1 MAIAINSEKKLFTL
15 NTKRTSYQMHVD
27 RYGYLL
33 HLYYGR
39 KTEGDMDFLLTFQ
52 DRGFSGNP
60 YEAEGDRTYSM
71 DFLPQEFPY
80 LGNGDYRR
88 VLFKV
93 ADGNGTVDCDLRY
106 AGYLLMDGKYT
117 IPGLPSVYADDTNRD
132 TGKDAQTLI
141 ITLVDELLK
150 LKVELYYGVL
160 PRLDIITRAV
170 RIENYGTVP
179 FTLEK
184 AQSACLDFVTGDYDA
199 ITFYGRHAMERNM
212 QRSHV
217 GHGTLTIGST
227 RGTSSHQYNLVL
239 LLVDHMA
246 TEDYGHCYGMS
257 FVYSG
262 GFKGEIEKDQYNQIR
277 MQLGLHD
284 ELLAY
289 PLNPGEVFWA
299 PEVVMSYSS
308 KGMARL
314 SQNFQRCTRR
324 HICRG
329 KYRDAVR
336 PVLINSWEACYF
348 NFTGDKLVELARGA
362 KELGVE
368 MLVMDDGW
376 FGRRNDDMRGLGD
389 WKVNEEKMGCSLGE
403 LVSRINETGLK
414 FGIWMEPEMVNEDS
428 DLYREHPDWAMTIPG
443 RHPVL
448 GRNQLILDF
457 SRKEVVDAIY
467 DQVSGILRSA
477 NIEYLKWDFNRSI
490 FNVYSHAGLTQGQV
504 LYDYVLGLY
513 DFLERLNRDFP
524 DMLIEGCSG
533 GGGRFDMGMLY
544 YTPQIWCSDNTDAID
559 RLRIQYGT
567 SFVYPVSSVG
577 AHVSA
582 VPNEQTGRTVALSTR
597 GLVAMGGTFGYEL
610 DPAKLSD
617 AEKDQIRQQILDF
630 KKYAHLITH
639 GLYYR
644 LSNPFSDGIAAWEMF
659 AEDQSE
665 ALISVVCLEVHGN
678 MTVNYVRL
686 RGLRKDC
693 FYRDEA
699 TGKEYPAN
707 ALMQIGLPV
716 PVEMGEYRSY
726 RWHFRLVKK
735 AELSAAE

>member
-1 MAIAINSEKKLFTL
+1 MPIHIDEENLVYTL
-15 NTKRTSYQMHVD
+15 HTKRTTYQMHVD

-33 HLYYGR
+33 HQYYGR
-39 KTEGDMDFLLTFQ
+39 RTEGNMHFLLTFQ

-71 DFLPQEFPY
+71 DFLPQEYPY

-88 VLFKV
+88 VLLKV
-93 ADGNGTVDCDLRY
+93 ADDMGTIDCDLRY
-106 AGYLLMDGKYT
+106 ESHRTEDGLFS
-117 IPGLPSVYADDTNRD
+117 IPGLPAVYADETNAD
-132 TGKDAQTLI
+132 TGAGARTLV
-141 ITLVDELLK
+141 ITLRDDLLK
-150 LKVELYYGVL
+150 LKVDLYYGIL
-160 PRLDIITRAV
+160 PKLDIITRAV
-170 RIENYGTVP
+170 RIENCGERA

-212 QRSHV
+212 QRQHV

-227 RGTSSHQYNLVL
+227 RGTSSHQYNPAM

-262 GFKGEIEKDQYNQIR
+262 GFKGEIEKDQYNNIR

-289 PLNPGEVFWA
+289 PLGPGEVFWT

-314 SQNFQRCTRR
+314 SQNFQRCARR

-329 KYRDAVR
+329 KWRDLPR
-336 PVLINSWEACYF
+336 PVVLNSWEACYF
-348 NFTGDKLVELARGA
+348 DFNGSKLVDLAKGA
-362 KELGVE
+362 KELGIE

-376 FGRRNDDMRGLGD
+376 FGRRSDDYRGLGD
-389 WKVNEEKMGCSLGE
+389 WTVNEEKLGRPLGE
-403 LVSRINETGLK
+403 LVSAINDMGIRFGLW
-414 FGIWMEPEMVNEDS
+414 IEPEMVNEDS
-428 DLYREHPDWAMTIPG
+428 DLYRAHPDWAMTIPG

-457 SRKEVVDAIY
+457 SRKEVVDSIY
-467 DQVSGILRSA
+467 DSISRVLDSA
-477 NIEYLKWDFNRSI
+477 NIEYIKWDFNRSI
-490 FNVYSHAGLTQGQV
+490 FNVYSHGGLSQGQV
-504 LYDYVLGLY
+504 LYNYVLGLY
-513 DFLERLNRDFP
+513 DFLERLNGDYP
-524 DMLIEGCSG
+524 DLLIEGCSG

-559 RLRIQYGT
+559 RTRIQYGT
-567 SFVYPVSSVG
+567 SFLYPVSSMG

-582 VPNEQTGRTVALSTR
+582 VPNEQTGRTVSLKTR
-597 GLVAMGGTFGYEL
+597 AVVAMGGTFGYEL
-610 DPAKLSD
+610 DPARLSEE
-617 AEKDQIRQQILDF
+617 EKEQIRAQVREYH
-630 KKYAHLITH
+630 KYAELINH

-644 LSNPFSDGIAAWEMF
+644 LSNPAEDAIAAWEMF
-659 AEDQSE
+659 AEDGSE

-686 RGLRKDC
+686 RGLKKDC
-693 FYRDEA
+693 FYRDEE
-699 TGKEYPAN
+699 TGRVYPAN
-707 ALMQIGLPV
+707 ALMQIGIPV
-716 PVEMGEYRSY
+716 PVEMGEYNSY
-726 RWHFRLVKK
+726 VWHLVRVD
-735 AELSAAE
+735 A

>member
-227 RGTSSHQYNLVL
+227 RGTSSHQYNPVL

-314 SQNFQRCTRR
+314 SQNFRNSTTFNTFSSCR
-324 HICRG
+324 HI
-329 KYRDAVR
+329 K
-336 PVLINSWEACYF
+336 
-348 NFTGDKLVELARGA
+348 
-362 KELGVE
+362 
-368 MLVMDDGW
+368 
-376 FGRRNDDMRGLGD
+376 
-389 WKVNEEKMGCSLGE
+389 
-403 LVSRINETGLK
+403 
-414 FGIWMEPEMVNEDS
+414 
-428 DLYREHPDWAMTIPG
+428 REF
-443 RHPVL
+443 
-448 GRNQLILDF
+448 F
-457 SRKEVVDAIY
+457 ST
-467 DQVSGILRSA
+467 
-477 NIEYLKWDFNRSI
+477 FSI
-490 FNVYSHAGLTQGQV
+490 
-504 LYDYVLGLY
+504 
-513 DFLERLNRDFP
+513 
-524 DMLIEGCSG
+524 I
-533 GGGRFDMGMLY
+533 
-544 YTPQIWCSDNTDAID
+544 
-559 RLRIQYGT
+559 
-567 SFVYPVSSVG
+567 
-577 AHVSA
+577 
-582 VPNEQTGRTVALSTR
+582 
-597 GLVAMGGTFGYEL
+597 
-610 DPAKLSD
+610 
-617 AEKDQIRQQILDF
+617 
-630 KKYAHLITH
+630 
-639 GLYYR
+639 
-644 LSNPFSDGIAAWEMF
+644 
-659 AEDQSE
+659 
-665 ALISVVCLEVHGN
+665 
-678 MTVNYVRL
+678 
-686 RGLRKDC
+686 
-693 FYRDEA
+693 
-699 TGKEYPAN
+699 
-707 ALMQIGLPV
+707 
-716 PVEMGEYRSY
+716 
-726 RWHFRLVKK
+726 
-735 AELSAAE
+735 

>member
-1 MAIAINSEKKLFTL
+1 
-15 NTKRTSYQMHVD
+15 
-27 RYGYLL
+27 
-33 HLYYGR
+33 
-39 KTEGDMDFLLTFQ
+39 
-52 DRGFSGNP
+52 
-60 YEAEGDRTYSM
+60 
-71 DFLPQEFPY
+71 
-80 LGNGDYRR
+80 
-88 VLFKV
+88 
-93 ADGNGTVDCDLRY
+93 
-106 AGYLLMDGKYT
+106 
-117 IPGLPSVYADDTNRD
+117 
-132 TGKDAQTLI
+132 
-141 ITLVDELLK
+141 
-150 LKVELYYGVL
+150 
-160 PRLDIITRAV
+160 
-170 RIENYGTVP
+170 
-179 FTLEK
+179 
-184 AQSACLDFVTGDYDA
+184 
-199 ITFYGRHAMERNM
+199 
-212 QRSHV
+212 
-217 GHGTLTIGST
+217 
-227 RGTSSHQYNLVL
+227 
-239 LLVDHMA
+239 
-246 TEDYGHCYGMS
+246 MS

>member
-1 MAIAINSEKKLFTL
+1 MPIHIDEENLVYTL
-15 NTKRTSYQMHVD
+15 HTKRTTYQMHVD

-33 HLYYGR
+33 HQYYGR
-39 KTEGDMDFLLTFQ
+39 RTEGNMHFLLTFQ

-71 DFLPQEFPY
+71 DFLPQEYPY

-88 VLFKV
+88 VLLKV
-93 ADGNGTVDCDLRY
+93 ADDMGTIDCDLRY
-106 AGYLLMDGKYT
+106 ESHRTEKGLFG
-117 IPGLPSVYADDTNRD
+117 IPGLPAVYADETNAD
-132 TGKDAQTLI
+132 TGEGAKTLV
-141 ITLVDELLK
+141 ITLWDDLLK
-150 LKVELYYGVL
+150 LKVDLYYGIL
-160 PRLDIITRAV
+160 PKLDIITRAV
-170 RIENYGTVP
+170 RIENCGERA

-212 QRSHV
+212 QRQHV

-227 RGTSSHQYNLVL
+227 RGTSSHQYNPAM

-262 GFKGEIEKDQYNQIR
+262 GFKGEIEKDQYNNIR

-289 PLNPGEVFWA
+289 PLGPGEVFWT
-299 PEVVMSYSS
+299 PEVVLSYSS

-314 SQNFQRCTRR
+314 SQNFQRCARR

-329 KYRDAVR
+329 KWRDLPR
-336 PVLINSWEACYF
+336 PVVLNSWEACYF
-348 NFTGDKLVELARGA
+348 DFNGSKLVDLAKGA
-362 KELGVE
+362 KELGIE

-376 FGRRNDDMRGLGD
+376 FGRRSDDYRGLGD
-389 WKVNEEKMGCSLGE
+389 WTVNEEKLGRPLGE
-403 LVSRINETGLK
+403 LVSSINEMGIRFGLW
-414 FGIWMEPEMVNEDS
+414 IEPEMVNEDS
-428 DLYREHPDWAMTIPG
+428 DLYRAHPDWAMTIPG

-457 SRKEVVDAIY
+457 SRKEVVDSIY
-467 DQVSGILRSA
+467 DSISRVLDSA
-477 NIEYLKWDFNRSI
+477 NIEYIKWDFNRSI
-490 FNVYSHAGLTQGQV
+490 FNVYSHGGLSQGQV
-504 LYDYVLGLY
+504 LYNYVLGLY
-513 DFLERLNRDFP
+513 DFLERLNRDYP
-524 DMLIEGCSG
+524 DLLIEGCSG

-559 RLRIQYGT
+559 RTRIQYGT
-567 SFVYPVSSVG
+567 SFLYPVSSMG

-582 VPNEQTGRTVALSTR
+582 VPNEQTGRTVSLKTR
-597 GLVAMGGTFGYEL
+597 AVVAMGGTFGYEL
-610 DPAKLSD
+610 DPARLS
-617 AEKDQIRQQILDF
+617 AEEKEQIRAQVREYH
-630 KKYAHLITH
+630 KYAELINH

-644 LSNPFSDGIAAWEMF
+644 LSNPAEDAIAAWEMF
-659 AEDQSE
+659 AEDGSE

-686 RGLRKDC
+686 RGLKKDC
-693 FYRDEA
+693 FYRDEE
-699 TGKEYPAN
+699 TGRVYPAN
-707 ALMQIGLPV
+707 ALMQIGIPV
-716 PVEMGEYRSY
+716 PVEMGEYNSY
-726 RWHFRLVKK
+726 VWHLVRVD
-735 AELSAAE
+735 A

>member
-1 MAIAINSEKKLFTL
+1 MAIEINTERLLFTL
-15 NTKRTSYQMHVD
+15 NTKRTTYQMHVD

-33 HLYYGR
+33 HQYYGR
-39 KTEGDMDFLLTFQ
+39 RTDGDMHFLLTFQ

-60 YEAEGDRTYSM
+60 YEAESDRTYSM
-71 DFLPQEFPY
+71 DFLPQEYPY

-88 VLFKV
+88 VQLKV
-93 ADGNGTVDCDLRY
+93 ADEDGTLDCDLRY
-106 AGYLLMDGKYT
+106 DSWRLEDGLYH
-117 IPGLPSVYADDTNRD
+117 IPGLPAVYTDDTNKD
-132 TGKDAQTLI
+132 TGANAQTLI
-141 ITLVDELLK
+141 LTLKDDLLK
-150 LKVELYYGVL
+150 LKVDLYYGVL
-160 PRLDIITRAV
+160 PKLDIITRAV
-170 RIENYGTVP
+170 RIENYGSSA

-212 QRSHV
+212 QRQRV
-217 GHGTLTIGST
+217 VHGTMTIGST
-227 RGTSSHQYNLVL
+227 RGTSSHQYSPTML
-239 LLVDHMA
+239 LIDHMA

-262 GFKGEIEKDQYNQIR
+262 GFKGEIEKDQYNNIR
-277 MQLGLHD
+277 MQLGLPD

-289 PLNPGEVFWA
+289 PLGAGDVFWT
-299 PEVVMSYSS
+299 PQVVMSYSS

-314 SQNFQRCTRR
+314 SQNFHRCARR
-324 HICRG
+324 HLSRG
-329 KYRDAVR
+329 KWRDRIR
-336 PVLINSWEACYF
+336 PILLNSWEACYF
-348 NFTGDKLVELARGA
+348 DFNREKLLELADGA

-376 FGRRNDDMRGLGD
+376 FGKRDDDNAGLGD
-389 WKVNEEKMGCSLGE
+389 WFVNEKKLGGSLGE
-403 LVSRINETGLK
+403 LVEEINAKGLK
-414 FGIWMEPEMVNEDS
+414 FGIWVEPEMVNEDS
-428 DLYREHPDWAMTIPG
+428 DLYRAHPDWAMTIPG

-467 DQVSGILRSA
+467 EAISRVLDSA
-477 NIEYLKWDFNRSI
+477 NIEYVKWDFNRSI
-490 FNVYSHAGLTQGQV
+490 FNVYSHSGLSQGQV
-504 LYDYVLGLY
+504 LYNYVLGLY
-513 DFLERLNRDFP
+513 DFLERLNRNYP
-524 DMLIEGCSG
+524 DLLIEGCSG

-559 RLRIQYGT
+559 RTRIQYGT

-582 VPNEQTGRTVALSTR
+582 VPNEQTGRMVSIETR
-597 GLVAMGGTFGYEL
+597 AAVAMSGTFGYEL
-610 DPAKLSD
+610 DPKKLSET
-617 AEKDQIRQQILDF
+617 EKDKIRKQVAEYH
-630 KKYAHLITH
+630 KYAELINH

-644 LSNPFSDGIAAWEMF
+644 LSNPFEDSIAAWEMF
-659 AEDQSE
+659 AEDASE
-665 ALISVVCLEVHGN
+665 ALIFVVCLEIHGN

-686 RGLRKDC
+686 RGLKKDC
-693 FYRDEA
+693 FYRDEES
-699 TGKEYPAN
+699 GKVYPAN

-726 RWHFRLVKK
+726 RWHFVKV
-735 AELSAAE
+735 

>member
-1 MAIAINSEKKLFTL
+1 MPIHIDEENLVYTL
-15 NTKRTSYQMHVD
+15 HTKRTTYQMHVD

-33 HLYYGR
+33 HQYYGR
-39 KTEGDMDFLLTFQ
+39 RTEGNMHFLLTFQ

-71 DFLPQEFPY
+71 DFLPQEYPY

-88 VLFKV
+88 VLLKV
-93 ADGNGTVDCDLRY
+93 ADDMGTIDCDLRY
-106 AGYLLMDGKYT
+106 ESHRTEKGLFG
-117 IPGLPSVYADDTNRD
+117 IPGLPAVYADETNAD
-132 TGKDAQTLI
+132 TGEGAKTLV
-141 ITLVDELLK
+141 ITLWDDLLK
-150 LKVELYYGVL
+150 LKVDLYYGIL
-160 PRLDIITRAV
+160 PKLDIITRAV
-170 RIENYGTVP
+170 RIENCGERA

-212 QRSHV
+212 QRQHV

-227 RGTSSHQYNLVL
+227 RGTSSHQYNPAM

-262 GFKGEIEKDQYNQIR
+262 GFKGEIEKDQYNNIR

-289 PLNPGEVFWA
+289 PLGPGEVFWT
-299 PEVVMSYSS
+299 PEVVLSYSS

-314 SQNFQRCTRR
+314 SQNFQRCARR

-329 KYRDAVR
+329 KWRDLPR
-336 PVLINSWEACYF
+336 PVVLNSWEACYF
-348 NFTGDKLVELARGA
+348 DFNGSKLVDLAKGA
-362 KELGVE
+362 KELGIE

-376 FGRRNDDMRGLGD
+376 FGRRSDDYRGLGD
-389 WKVNEEKMGCSLGE
+389 WTVNEEKLGRPLGE
-403 LVSRINETGLK
+403 LVSAINEMGIRFGLW
-414 FGIWMEPEMVNEDS
+414 IEPEMVNEDS
-428 DLYREHPDWAMTIPG
+428 DLYRAHPDWAMTIPG

-457 SRKEVVDAIY
+457 SRKEVVDSIY
-467 DQVSGILRSA
+467 DSISRVLDSA
-477 NIEYLKWDFNRSI
+477 NIEYIKWDFNRSI
-490 FNVYSHAGLTQGQV
+490 FNVYSHGGLSQGQV
-504 LYDYVLGLY
+504 LYNYVLGLY
-513 DFLERLNRDFP
+513 DFLERLNRDYP
-524 DMLIEGCSG
+524 DLLIEGCSG

-559 RLRIQYGT
+559 RTRIQYGT
-567 SFVYPVSSVG
+567 SFLYPVSSMG

-582 VPNEQTGRTVALSTR
+582 VPNEQTGRTVSLKTR
-597 GLVAMGGTFGYEL
+597 AVVAMGGTFGYEL
-610 DPAKLSD
+610 DPARLS
-617 AEKDQIRQQILDF
+617 AEEKEQIRAQVREYH
-630 KKYAHLITH
+630 KYAELINH

-644 LSNPFSDGIAAWEMF
+644 LSNPAEDAIAAWEMF
-659 AEDQSE
+659 AEDGSE

-686 RGLRKDC
+686 RGLKKDC
-693 FYRDEA
+693 FYRDEE
-699 TGKEYPAN
+699 TGRVYPAN
-707 ALMQIGLPV
+707 ALMQIGIPV
-716 PVEMGEYRSY
+716 PVEMGEYNSY
-726 RWHFRLVKK
+726 VWHLVRVD
-735 AELSAAE
+735 A

>member
-1 MAIAINSEKKLFTL
+1 MGIQIQEEKLLFTL
-15 NTKRTSYQMHVD
+15 NTKRTTYQMHVD

-33 HLYYGR
+33 HQYYGR
-39 KTEGDMDFLLTFQ
+39 KTEGDMHFLLTFN

-88 VLFKV
+88 VLLKV
-93 ADGNGTVDCDLRY
+93 ADDLGTIDCDLRY
-106 AGYLLMDGKYT
+106 DSFRVEEGMFS
-117 IPGLPSVYADDTNRD
+117 IPNLPAVYVDDTNAD
-132 TGKDAQTLI
+132 TGANAQTLV
-141 ITLVDELLK
+141 ITLKDDLLK
-150 LKVELYYGVL
+150 LRVDLYYGVL
-160 PRLDIITRAV
+160 PKLDIITRAV
-170 RIENYGTVP
+170 RIVNEGETS

-199 ITFYGRHAMERNM
+199 ITFYGRHCMERNM
-212 QRSHV
+212 QRQHV

-227 RGTSSHQYNLVL
+227 RGTSSHQYNPSM

-262 GFKGEIEKDQYNQIR
+262 GFKGEIEKDQYNNIR

-289 PLNPGEVFWA
+289 PLEGGQEFWT
-299 PEVVMSYSS
+299 PEVVMSYSA

-314 SQNFQRCTRR
+314 SQNFQRCARR

-329 KYRDAVR
+329 KWRDIPR
-336 PVLINSWEACYF
+336 PVLLNSWEACYF
-348 NFTGDKLVELARGA
+348 DFDGDKLIELARGA
-362 KELGVE
+362 RDLGVE

-376 FGRRNDDMRGLGD
+376 FGARSDDYRGLGD
-389 WKVNEEKMGCSLGE
+389 WFVNEKKLGRSLGD
-403 LVSRINETGLK
+403 LVSEINNMGLK
-414 FGIWMEPEMVNEDS
+414 FGIWVEPEMVNEDS

-467 DQVSGILRSA
+467 DAISKVLDSA
-477 NIEYLKWDFNRSI
+477 NIEYVKWDFNRSI
-490 FNVYSHAGLTQGQV
+490 FNVYSHGGLSQGQV
-504 LYDYVLGLY
+504 LYNYVLGLY
-513 DFLERLNRDFP
+513 DFLERLNRNYP
-524 DMLIEGCSG
+524 DVLIEGCSG

-559 RLRIQYGT
+559 RTRIQYGT
-567 SFVYPVSSVG
+567 SFLYPVSSMG

-582 VPNEQTGRTVALSTR
+582 VPNEQTGRNVSLKTR
-597 GLVAMGGTFGYEL
+597 SMVAMGGTFGYEL
-610 DPAKLSD
+610 DPSKLSEE
-617 AEKDQIRQQILDF
+617 EKEEIRLQIEDYHR
-630 KKYAHLITH
+630 YADLINH
-639 GLYYR
+639 GLFYR
-644 LSNPFSDGIAAWEMF
+644 LSNPAEDEIAAWEMF
-659 AEDQSE
+659 SEDGRE
-665 ALISVVCLEVHGN
+665 ALISAVCLAVHGN

-686 RGLRKDC
+686 RGLKKDC
-693 FYRDEA
+693 FYQDEE
-699 TGKEYPAN
+699 TGRVYPAN
-707 ALMQIGLPV
+707 ALMQIGLPI

-726 RWHFRLVKK
+726 RWHFVKV
-735 AELSAAE
+735 

>member
-1 MAIAINSEKKLFTL
+1 MAIEINKERLIFTL
-15 NTKRTSYQMHVD
+15 HTKRTTYQMHVD

-33 HLYYGR
+33 HQYYGR
-39 KTEGDMDFLLTFQ
+39 KSEGDMHFLLTFQ

-60 YEAEGDRTYSM
+60 YEAESDRTYSM
-71 DFLPQEFPY
+71 DFLPQEYPY

-88 VLFKV
+88 VQLKV
-93 ADGNGTVDCDLRY
+93 ADEDGTIDCDLRFISWR
-106 AGYLLMDGKYT
+106 LEDGLYR
-117 IPGLPSVYADDTNRD
+117 IPGLPAVYTDETNKD
-132 TGKDAQTLI
+132 TGANAQTLVI
-141 ITLVDELLK
+141 VLTDDLLK

-160 PRLDIITRAV
+160 PKLDIITRAV
-170 RIENYGTVP
+170 RIENYGSSA

-212 QRSHV
+212 QRQRV
-217 GHGTLTIGST
+217 CHGTMTIGST
-227 RGTSSHQYNLVL
+227 RGTSSHQYSPTM

-262 GFKGEIEKDQYNQIR
+262 GFKGEIEKDQYNNIR
-277 MQLGLHD
+277 MQLGLPD

-289 PLNPGEVFWA
+289 PLGAGEAFWT
-299 PEVVMSYSS
+299 PQVVMSYSS

-314 SQNFQRCTRR
+314 SQNFHRCCRK

-329 KYRDAVR
+329 KWRDQIR
-336 PVLINSWEACYF
+336 PIILNSWEACYF
-348 NFTGDKLVELARGA
+348 DFDRDKLLELAEGA

-376 FGRRNDDMRGLGD
+376 FGARNDDNRGLGD
-389 WKVNEEKMGCSLGE
+389 WYVNEEKLGGPLGG
-403 LVSRINETGLK
+403 LVEQINSMGLK
-414 FGIWMEPEMVNEDS
+414 FGIWIEPEMVNEDS
-428 DLYREHPDWAMTIPG
+428 DLYRAHPDWAMTIPG

-467 DQVSGILRSA
+467 EDISKVLNSA
-477 NIEYLKWDFNRSI
+477 NIEYVKWDFNRSI
-490 FNVYSHAGLTQGQV
+490 FNVYSHSGLSQGQV
-504 LYDYVLGLY
+504 LYNYVLGLY
-513 DFLERLNRDFP
+513 DFLERLNRDYP
-524 DMLIEGCSG
+524 EILIEGCSG

-559 RLRIQYGT
+559 RTRIQYGT
-567 SFVYPVSSVG
+567 SFAYPVSAVG

-582 VPNEQTGRTVALSTR
+582 VPNEQTGRTVSLNTR
-597 GLVAMGGTFGYEL
+597 ATVAMSGTFGYEL
-610 DPAKLSD
+610 DPKKLSE
-617 AEKDQIRQQILDF
+617 AEKEEIRCQVEEYHRF
-630 KKYAHLITH
+630 AELINH

-644 LSNPFSDGIAAWEMF
+644 LSNPCEDAIAAWEMF
-659 AEDQSE
+659 AEDASE
-665 ALISVVCLEVHGN
+665 ALIFVVCLEIHGN

-686 RGLRKDC
+686 RGLKKDC
-693 FYRDEA
+693 FYRDEE
-699 TGKEYPAN
+699 TGKVYPAN

-726 RWHFRLVKK
+726 RWHFVKV
-735 AELSAAE
+735 